1 MQSYQ
6 RFVPFILENKSVS
19 KNRIRGRNLYKI
31 NSYTYSDGE
40 LQTFTSSTATLIFC
54 LGVYDKKL
62 IALKISE
69 TIPTKFFIWLKSIL
83 KKGLKAEDF
92 DKYVRLEDLCLKYD
106 IKGHQIFSEKVKN
119 RAIYKLEPELY
130 RTYNM
135 SGIKNIEEIKLSPEI
150 LKKTYGIKDTKTN

>member
-69 TIPTKFFIWLKSIL
+69 TIPTK
-83 KKGLKAEDF
+83 
-92 DKYVRLEDLCLKYD
+92 
-106 IKGHQIFSEKVKN
+106 N
-119 RAIYKLEPELY
+119 
-130 RTYNM
+130 
-135 SGIKNIEEIKLSPEI
+135 EI
-150 LKKTYGIKDTKTN
+150 

>member
-1 MQSYQ
+1 MQTYQ
-6 RFVPFILENKSVS
+6 RFLPYILENKAVG
-19 KNRIRGRNLYKI
+19 KTKLRGRNLYKI

-40 LQTFTSSTATLIFC
+40 MKTLSGSTATLIFC
-54 LGVYDKKL
+54 LGIHDKKL
-62 IALKISE
+62 IGLKISE
-69 TIPTKFFIWLKSIL
+69 MQPSRFFIWLKSVL

-106 IKGHQIFSEKVKN
+106 LKGHQIFSEKVKN

-130 RTYNM
+130 RTYNI

>member
-1 MQSYQ
+1 MQTYQ
-6 RFVPFILENKSVS
+6 RFIPYILENKAVG
-19 KNRIRGRNLYKI
+19 KTKLRGRNLYKI

-40 LQTFTSSTATLIFC
+40 MKTLSGSSATLIFC
-54 LGVYDKKL
+54 LGIYDKKL

-69 TIPTKFFIWLKSIL
+69 MQPSIFFIWLKSVL

-92 DKYVRLEDLCLKYD
+92 DKYTKLEDLCIESDLR
-106 IKGHQIFSEKVKN
+106 GTQIFSSKVKN

-135 SGIKNIEEIKLSPEI
+135 SGIKNVEEIKLSPDI
-150 LKKTYGIKDTKTN
+150 LKKTYGIKESKTN